1 MKIKVYYGPRKAFD
15 KILPEGIRPKT
26 LTKLLEISDRER
38 RDLYIV
44 HPNVVKEKKHKQSF
58 KNVIAT
64 TEEYSLLSDSGLNGL
79 ISLLG
84 EFTIENMYF
93 QNPPSSIVGQ
103 LEKVYEKTSSDSYL
117 YKNIQTET
125 LKIFANKFTSEIL
138 GQETAKNKLLLNLY
152 QLAKNYNKGKPIV
165 LMLYGPAGVGKTETA
180 KLLSS
185 VLGQHLFRKQFSMF
199 QTNSFADYIFGAS
212 HNSSSLSRDLLERE
226 SNVILFDEFDKP
238 NNMFYSAF
246 YQMFDEGKYED
257 KNYKVNLKNSIILC
271 TSNFRNE
278 SQIKQVLGDA
288 IYSRFDA
295 FIEYK
300 ALTKEVVNQLISK
313 SFNKLINSLDTDD
326 RKRIDKQECLDVL
339 LTISSNLQ
347 NAREIDKFVNKYVF
361 TRILNTNFFMI

>member
-1 MKIKVYYGPRKAFD
+1 MKIEIYYGPRKAFD
-15 KILPEGIRPKT
+15 KILPDGIRPKT
-26 LTKLLEISDRER
+26 LTKLVEISDHER
-38 RDLYIV
+38 RNV
-44 HPNVVKEKKHKQSF
+44 HVELPDGVKGKKQKQSF

-79 ISLLG
+79 ITLLD
-84 EFTIENMYF
+84 EFTIENIYF

-103 LEKVYEKTSSDSYL
+103 LEKVYEKISIDSYS

-125 LKIFANKFTSEIL
+125 LKTFANKFASEIL
-138 GQETAKNKLLLNLY
+138 GQEKAKKKLLVNLY

-199 QTNSFADYIFGAS
+199 HTNSFAEYIFGAS

-226 SNVILFDEFDKP
+226 SNIILFDEFDKP
-238 NNMFYSAF
+238 ENMFYSAF
-246 YQMFDEGKYED
+246 YQMFDEGKFED
-257 KNYKVNLKNSIILC
+257 KNYQVNLKNSIIFC
-271 TSNFRNE
+271 TSNFTNE
-278 SQIKQVLGDA
+278 GQIKQVLGDA

-313 SFNKLINSLDTDD
+313 SFNKFVNSLDNDD
-326 RKRIDKQECLDVL
+326 RKRIDEQKCLEVL
-339 LTISSNLQ
+339 LSHSSHLQ
-347 NAREIDKFVNKYVF
+347 NARELDKFVNEYVF
-361 TRILNTNFFMI
+361 TCECVEKFL